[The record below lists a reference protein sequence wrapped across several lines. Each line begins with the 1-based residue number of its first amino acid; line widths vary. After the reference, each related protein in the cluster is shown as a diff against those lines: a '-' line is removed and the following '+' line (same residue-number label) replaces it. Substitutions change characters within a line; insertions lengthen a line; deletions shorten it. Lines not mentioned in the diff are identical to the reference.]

1 MHTEPHYTYYTS
13 SAPLGPRHIE
23 DALALSRKRLHPA
36 LSDEDYLILCER
48 RRVFIEAL
56 HKFPP
61 GPLTVLDVGGR
72 LQPYRELLKDRSI
85 RYVAIDPIL
94 DGLTDIVAI
103 GEYLPFRC
111 ESFDLTIC
119 AQVLT
124 YAANPSLLVAE
135 IHRVLRPRGVLFL
148 SAPAFFPRHHD
159 ERWRFLP
166 EGLGILL
173 RQFSSTDI
181 HPEGNSFSG
190 VCRTA
195 NVCLRLSLQHHP
207 SLWRIAS
214 TTVIPLVNL
223 LGRMLDRRSPS
234 NDHCTANYSVIA
246 VK

>member
-1 MHTEPHYTYYTS
+1 MHTEPHYTYYAS

-48 RRVFIEAL
+48 RRVFIKAL
-56 HKFPP
+56 RRCPSR
-61 GPLTVLDVGGR
+61 PLRVLDVGGR
-72 LQPYRELLKDRSI
+72 LQPYRELLADRSI
-85 RYVAIDPIL
+85 RYVAVDPIL
-94 DGLTDIVAI
+94 DGLTDIVGI
-103 GEYLPFRC
+103 GEYLPFRS

-124 YAANPSLLVAE
+124 YTNNPFLLVAE
-135 IHRVLRPRGVLFL
+135 IYRVLRPRGVLFL

-166 EGLGILL
+166 DGLRILML
-173 RQFSSTDI
+173 GFSSTDI

-190 VCRTA
+190 ICRTA
-195 NVCLRLSLQHHP
+195 NVCLRLCLQHHP

-223 LGRMLDRRSPS
+223 LGRMLDRPSPS
-234 NDHCTANYSVIA
+234 NDHCTPNYSVIA